1 WGHSEEER
9 DVMYYSQV
17 GSPPPIS
24 ARDIN
29 TLKRIYQQPTRLGW
43 EYVRE

>member
-1 WGHSEEER
+1 
-9 DVMYYSQV
+9 MYFSQV
-17 GSPPPIS
+17 REPPPIS

-43 EYVRE
+43 PVL